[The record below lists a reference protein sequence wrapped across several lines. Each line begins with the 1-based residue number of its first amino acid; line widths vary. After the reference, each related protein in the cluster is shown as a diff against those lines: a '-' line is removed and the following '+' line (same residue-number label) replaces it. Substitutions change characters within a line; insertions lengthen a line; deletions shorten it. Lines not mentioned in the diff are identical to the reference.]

1 MAGLFQ
7 SLSSKREDTY
17 KELLERAQQ
26 GDSESRDQLIRRYTP
41 FILRVLSQK
50 SGRYFRLGE
59 DDEVSVGLMAFDE
72 AITAFERDR
81 GANFLTFAE
90 TTIKR
95 RLIDHYRRE
104 SRFTKVVPISA
115 LEQDAEGNQDA
126 VSLLTARQA
135 VAEFQAKGEA
145 QDRKD
150 EIIAYGKILKD
161 YGITFSELV
170 TVSPKHEDA
179 RKRAVEAA
187 YLVVESEEL
196 KNYLLIK
203 KELPLKVLTDLV
215 DVSRKTLERQRKYII
230 AVALVLV
237 YEFTHLKEYIR
248 DI

>member
-1 MAGLFQ
+1 MPGLFK
-7 SLSSKREDTY
+7 SLSSKREENY
-17 KELLERAQQ
+17 KELLRKAQQ
-26 GDSESRDQLIRRYTP
+26 GEPEAREQLIRQYTP

-50 SGRYFRLGE
+50 SGRYLRLGE

-72 AITAFERDR
+72 AITAFERER

-104 SRFTKVVPISA
+104 SRFSKVVPISA
-115 LEQDAEGNQDA
+115 LEQENGSIQDA
-126 VSLLTARQA
+126 VSQITARQA

-150 EIIAYGKILKD
+150 EILAYSKILNE
-161 YGITFSELV
+161 YGITFAELV
-170 TVSPKHEDA
+170 AVSPKHDDA
-179 RKRAVEAA
+179 RKRAMEAA
-187 YLVVESEEL
+187 YLVAENEEL
-196 KNYLLIK
+196 KRFLLVK
-203 KELPLKVLTDLV
+203 KELPLKILTDLV

-230 AVALVLV
+230 AIVLVLIF
-237 YEFTHLKEYIR
+237 EFTHLKEYIK